1 MSDRLPGLSGQVIV
15 RNGDELDYCWREAV
29 QSLLPVCD
37 EVIICDAEST
47 DGTFEVIQEW
57 VSREPKLSWVHYP
70 WPNPI
75 ANPRFVIEWI
85 NWTRQFMHYDM
96 HIFLAADEV
105 LSDTSYPGLRKA
117 VEDKQPRWVRR
128 LNFWQDAQ
136 HLAPE
141 GTVCGSLGAQIGPT
155 DWFMP
160 LDELY
165 PEGEPEMREKAIRD
179 WSLIVFHYGFIRH
192 KDAFLRK
199 SRVMQ
204 KAIMNMY
211 DNRLLKAETENLDW
225 VKGCPFP
232 PEFPLGLYDG
242 RHPPIMHK
250 WLTDRGHKI
259 HPSL

>member
-1 MSDRLPGLSGQVIV
+1 MSERLSGLSGQVIV

-29 QSLLPVCD
+29 RSLLPVCD
-37 EVIICDAEST
+37 EVWICDAEST
-47 DGTFEVIQEW
+47 DGTFDEMKDW
-57 VSREPKLSWVHYP
+57 VKREPKLMYARYP
-70 WPNPI
+70 WPNPV

-85 NWTRQFMHYDM
+85 NWTRQFMRYDM

-105 LSDTSYPGLRKA
+105 LGDTSYPGIRKS

-165 PEGEPEMREKAIRD
+165 PEGEPEMREKALRD
-179 WSLIVFHYGFIRH
+179 WSLVVFHYGFIR
-192 KDAFLRK
+192 KPGAFLKK

-211 DNRLLKAETENLDW
+211 DNRLLKAETEGTDW
-225 VKGCPFP
+225 VKECPFP

-242 RHPPIMHK
+242 RHPPVAYN
-250 WLTDRGHKI
+250 WLQERGHKI
-259 HPSL
+259 TP